1 MSSVRRLFLLF
12 RLGDDRYAV
21 AADAVLRVLPL
32 QALKQLP
39 GTPDWVAGV
48 LVHGGAPVP
57 VIDLS
62 RLALGRPAR
71 QLTSTRIV
79 LVTYRHR
86 GQGAAHTLALI
97 LEGVT
102 ETGHRNPA
110 DFVPCGLDSPRARYL
125 GPVLDE
131 ADGMLQWVDVD
142 ALLSDEARALLF
154 PDAIAGAL
162 ACS

>member
-1 MSSVRRLFLLF
+1 MRRLFLLF

-21 AADAVLRVLPL
+21 AADAVVRVLPL
-32 QALKQLP
+32 QTTLKQVP
-39 GTPDWVAGV
+39 GAPDWVAGV
-48 LVHGGAPVP
+48 LVQEGAPVP

-62 RLALGRPAR
+62 RMALGRPSR
-71 QLTSTRIV
+71 HLTSTRIV

-86 GQGAAHTLALI
+86 GQEAARTLALM

-102 ETGHRNPA
+102 ETGHRDPA

-131 ADGMLQWVDVD
+131 PEGMLQWVDVD

-154 PDAIAGAL
+154 PDASVGEG

>member
-1 MSSVRRLFLLF
+1 MSAVRRLFLLF
-12 RLGDDRYAV
+12 RLGDDRYAL
-21 AADAVLRVLPL
+21 AADAVVRVLPL

-48 LVHGGAPVP
+48 LVHRGAPVP
-57 VIDLS
+57 VIDLGG
-62 RLALGRPAR
+62 LALGRPSR
-71 QLTSTRIV
+71 HLTSTRIV

-86 GQGAAHTLALI
+86 GLGAARTLALI

-131 ADGMLQWVDVD
+131 AEGMLQWVDVD

-154 PDAIAGAL
+154 PDALAGEP

>member
-1 MSSVRRLFLLF
+1 MRRLFLLF
-12 RLGDDRYAV
+12 RLGADRYAV
-21 AADAVLRVLPL
+21 AADAVVRVLPL
-32 QALKQLP
+32 QTLKQLP
-39 GTPDWVAGV
+39 GAPDWVAGV

-62 RLALGRPAR
+62 HMALGRPSR
-71 QLTSTRIV
+71 PLTSTRIV
-79 LVTYRHR
+79 LVKHRHR
-86 GQGAAHTLALI
+86 GQGVAHTLALM

-110 DFVPCGLDSPRARYL
+110 DFVPCGLDNPRARYL

-131 ADGMLQWVDVD
+131 PEGMLQWVDVD

-154 PDAIAGAL
+154 PDAVAGAL

>member
-21 AADAVLRVLPL
+21 AADAVVRVLPL

-39 GTPDWVAGV
+39 GAPDWVAGV
-48 LVHGGAPVP
+48 LVHRGAPVP

-62 RLALGRPAR
+62 HLALGRPSR

-79 LVTYRHR
+79 LVNHRHR
-86 GQGAAHTLALI
+86 GQGAARTLALM

-110 DFVPCGLDSPRARYL
+110 DFVPCGLDSPQARYL

-131 ADGMLQWVDVD
+131 PAGMLQWVDVD

-154 PDAIAGAL
+154 PEAVAGAL

>member
-1 MSSVRRLFLLF
+1 MRRLFLLF

-21 AADAVLRVLPL
+21 AADAVVRVLPL

-39 GTPDWVAGV
+39 GAPDWVAGV

-62 RLALGRPAR
+62 HMALGRPSR
-71 QLTSTRIV
+71 HLTSTRIV
-79 LVTYRHR
+79 LVNHRHR
-86 GQGAAHTLALI
+86 GRDATRTLALM

-131 ADGMLQWVDVD
+131 AAGMLQWVEVD
-142 ALLSDEARALLF
+142 ALLSDQARALLF
-154 PDAIAGAL
+154 PDAIAGEP

>member
-1 MSSVRRLFLLF
+1 MRRLFLLF

-21 AADAVLRVLPL
+21 AADAVVRVLPL
-32 QALKQLP
+32 QTLKQLP
-39 GTPDWVAGV
+39 GAPDWVAGV

-62 RLALGRPAR
+62 RMALGRPSR
-71 QLTSTRIV
+71 HLTSTRMV

-86 GQGAAHTLALI
+86 GQGAARTLALI

-110 DFVPCGLDSPRARYL
+110 DFVPCGLDSPHARYL
-125 GPVLDE
+125 GPVLHE
-131 ADGMLQWVDVD
+131 AAGVLQWVEVD

-154 PDAIAGAL
+154 PDATAGAL